1 MGKILVT
8 LVILILL
15 FWINKWHS
23 EIIEPVLKLW
33 NTTDDFNTNNNIND
47 SGLVYYQLYS
57 YFFSKN
63 PNDYVST

>member
-47 SGLVYYQLYS
+47 SGLVYYQL
-57 YFFSKN
+57 
-63 PNDYVST
+63 